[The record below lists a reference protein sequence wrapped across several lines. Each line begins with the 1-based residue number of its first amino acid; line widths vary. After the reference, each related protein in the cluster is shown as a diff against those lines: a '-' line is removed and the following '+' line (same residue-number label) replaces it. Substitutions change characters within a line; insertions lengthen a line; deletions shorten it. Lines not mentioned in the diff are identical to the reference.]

1 MTCRIAAI
9 MLVVGSLTLAVRGA
23 EPAES
28 PFNVHDPEIQAL
40 KKLNWRDM
48 DFNAL
53 APRERCQ
60 ALLAMTALLDLVG
73 GKADA
78 RSELMAIYID
88 QNKLGEDYAA
98 SEAQLTTKPMLTY
111 EDACKVAGAFLKT
124 SKGQSKFGD
133 DLQDAPDSVLKNYQ
147 TLYDKTCRRKWDEV
161 VESRTYVQSMAQFL
175 QKAGKWDD
183 YLKWSA
189 AEAAKRQQQYQE
201 DQKAKQAAYIKAQAE
216 KREQALNAA
225 QKAAEARKQTE
236 LERMSYAMQS
246 QSGGGDDGAA
256 SDETWSDWESGS
268 SDWGWGG
275 DSYYVNPI
283 WRYNARDEVR
293 NKVTHWQGGGGGGG
307 GGRGRAGGGRR

>member
-1 MTCRIAAI
+1 MTCRIALI
-9 MLVVGSLTLAVRGA
+9 VLVVGSLTYSIRGA

-40 KKLNWRDM
+40 KKLNWRTV

-53 APRERCQ
+53 EPRERCQ

-78 RSELMAIYID
+78 RSELLAIYID

-98 SEAQLTTKPMLTY
+98 NEAQFANKPMLTY
-111 EDACKVAGAFLKT
+111 EDACKVAAAFLKT

-189 AEAAKRQQQYQE
+189 AEAAKRQTQYEE
-201 DQKAKQAAYIKAQAE
+201 DRKAKQAAYVKAQAE
-216 KREQALNAA
+216 KHEQALNAA
-225 QKAAEARKQTE
+225 QQAAEARKQAE
-236 LERMSYAMQS
+236 LQRMSYAMQT
-246 QSGGGDDGAA
+246 QSGGGEEAA
-256 SDETWSDWESGS
+256 SDDTWNDWDSGS

-275 DSYYVNPI
+275 DSYYVNQI

-293 NKVTHWQGGGGGGG
+293 NKVTHWQGGGG
-307 GGRGRAGGGRR
+307 RGRVGGGRR